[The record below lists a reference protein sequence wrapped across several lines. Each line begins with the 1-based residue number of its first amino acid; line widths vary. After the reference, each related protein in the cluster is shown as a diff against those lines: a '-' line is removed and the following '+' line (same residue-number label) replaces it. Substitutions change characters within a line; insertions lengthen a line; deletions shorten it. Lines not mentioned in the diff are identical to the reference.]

1 MIGLRFKH
9 NISGTIVTIIKET
22 EKSVTIA
29 YQYPDYWGQFM
40 ISRKTVVSK
49 ADLSNRF
56 TKA

>member
-1 MIGLRFKH
+1 MVGLRFKH

-29 YQYPDYWGQFM
+29 YQYLDYWSQFM
-40 ISRKTVVSK
+40 ISHKTVVSK
-49 ADLSNRF
+49 VDLNSRF